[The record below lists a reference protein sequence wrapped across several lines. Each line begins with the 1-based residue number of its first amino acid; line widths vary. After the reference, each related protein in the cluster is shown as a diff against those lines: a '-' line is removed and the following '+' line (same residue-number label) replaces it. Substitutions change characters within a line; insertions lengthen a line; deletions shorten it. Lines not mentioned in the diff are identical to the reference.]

1 MPRPRGLYFAHRYAS
16 SHKLAPHR
24 AIKTCLFFFFLY
36 PIFMSE
42 TKKEE
47 KNGKQ
52 TDKDIDKLEKQA
64 KGFKK
69 GTIGL
74 GVLTVGAAVGAILT
88 FALGGPVVLGVILII
103 AEFGFGAGTT
113 GCAGRYRGIKKSID
127 LVKKSEKGKERVEGE
142 LKSKK
147 EELDKEKTEWEKKNM
162 KLKENNKNLQEKIN
176 NLSKQLE
183 GLGIN
188 SEQKNELNNNNNN
201 GLIITN
207 VNQPETQILN
217 SGVNTVETYKEKL
230 EAYM

>member
-1 MPRPRGLYFAHRYAS
+1 
-16 SHKLAPHR
+16 
-24 AIKTCLFFFFLY
+24 
-36 PIFMSE
+36 MSE

-127 LVKKSEKGKERVEGE
+127 SVKKSKETI
-142 LKSKK
+142 KK
-147 EELDKEKTEWEKKNM
+147 EQS
-162 KLKENNKNLQEKIN
+162 NNKNLQEK
-176 NLSKQLE
+176 KQELE
-183 GLGIN
+183 
-188 SEQKNELNNNNNN
+188 EQNNELKKQNEELKKQQNETLNIDFTKQEGAMKEKTSNNNNN